1 MRRFSRGQSVWISPC
16 ASGAWVNEDE
26 AVILEDLG
34 DGYLVLQESERVA
47 SYGAGHFVQDIEV
60 ELIEMPSAGYGAE
73 AGMLLAA

>member
-1 MRRFSRGQSVWISPC
+1 MGRFTVGQSVWVAPC
-16 ASGAWVNEDE
+16 ASGAWVSEDE

-60 ELIEMPSAGYGAE
+60 EHMELPVQVYLM
-73 AGMLLAA
+73 AA